1 MATCD
6 NRTMFNEPNWV
17 KGTAGSRF
25 PKYESEFYM
34 PDKHKGEHFE
44 FWLYNQ
50 KSSMKVGFRSFSG
63 GILVIE
69 RIPDMG
75 ENLQDS
81 FFAFELISGCF
92 EVASLIDLRNF
103 LMKEG
108 LIPSYSS
115 EVNSIVFKYSTTAV
129 IATPLLN
136 NAQILYYLWSKQE
149 EIELSSIMSDHFSD
163 IIIDE
168 LSESKALVHTAS

>member
-115 EVNSIVFKYSTTAV
+115 EVNSIVFKYSTTTV

-149 EIELSSIMSDHFSD
+149 EIELSSIMSAHFSD
-163 IIIDE
+163 IMIDE